1 MDLKKIIVCTTRIQ
15 KHNLNV
21 SEIQLQITVEQ
32 FNVATYR
39 NIFFEI
45 GCDIWQIQEEM
56 YQ

>member
-1 MDLKKIIVCTTRIQ
+1 MDLKIIIVCTTRIQ